1 MKRENVLVSEDALA
15 RQREF
20 EAKIKEMFT
29 AREAHPVACVDTFGC
44 QQNVAD
50 GQKLMGMLA
59 ASGFTFTEDPKE
71 ADLVILNTCAVR
83 EHAEQRVFG
92 NLGILT
98 HSKKENP
105 EQVICLCGC
114 MAQEERVSQRVKES
128 YHLEIVG
135 ATIQMLLAGVN
146 GNLKDAAE
154 RNDVFGEGISKD
166 DFIHSAFSVNPQF
179 GVLTGGGPRLTDS
192 NGVPWQG
199 SYVNANS
206 DLTVDLR
213 SDIAA
218 ESRAKIVY
226 EYLMQ
231 FTDDKDVLATL
242 NFLMTREVAHFQQFE
257 AALDTI
263 QPNFPPGVLQSDP
276 RYSNIYSNHSMGEDA
291 RGPWNE
297 GESTGLGEEWLY
309 VENPRQQVLETD
321 GLTDLEPQGTPRTEA
336 SVRSADKKLSK
347 QRSSEIRKATPEKNL
362 QWSQYGSQDAKAPRR
377 QPVGQE

>member
-1 MKRENVLVSEDALA
+1 
-15 RQREF
+15 
-20 EAKIKEMFT
+20 MFY
-29 AREAHPVACVDTFGC
+29 
-44 QQNVAD
+44 
-50 GQKLMGMLA
+50 
-59 ASGFTFTEDPKE
+59 
-71 ADLVILNTCAVR
+71 
-83 EHAEQRVFG
+83 
-92 NLGILT
+92 
-98 HSKKENP
+98 HSKELQFK
-105 EQVICLCGC
+105 
-114 MAQEERVSQRVKES
+114 ARVSKPDPRFARLLLEQFGGGNGELKAAMQYFVQAFACHNPYPDKYDMLMDIATEELG
-128 YHLEIVG
+128 HLEIVG

-263 QPNFPPGVLQSDP
+263 Q
-276 RYSNIYSNHSMGEDA
+276 
-291 RGPWNE
+291 
-297 GESTGLGEEWLY
+297 
-309 VENPRQQVLETD
+309 
-321 GLTDLEPQGTPRTEA
+321 
-336 SVRSADKKLSK
+336 
-347 QRSSEIRKATPEKNL
+347 
-362 QWSQYGSQDAKAPRR
+362 
-377 QPVGQE
+377 